1 VFSKDLRWFWFK
13 KRFGADLPASKDRA
27 GFGRVVTVDKAK
39 PFLHCHHR
47 FKNGKD
53 HCYWSIA
60 EKVRTHRGWV
70 RRHLL
75 YLGEINDS
83 QQAAWTKVTEV
94 FDPVGQQTQELAL
107 YPADRAVP
115 EHAAHYGV
123 QVRLAEFALR
133 RPRQWGACWVGCR
146 LWDQLHLDEFWR
158 ERLPDSREGTC
169 WRQVLAT
176 LTVYRLIDPGS
187 EWRLHRQWFQNS
199 AMADLLGADF
209 GLAQKDNLYRCLD
222 KVLEHRPALFQ
233 HLRQRWADLFGAKFE
248 VLLYDLTSTYF
259 ESDPPFSEGDKRQ
272 YGYSRD
278 KRSDCVQVVIA
289 LVVTPEGF
297 PLAYEVMAGNTA
309 DKTTLRGFLA
319 KIENLYGQAE
329 RVWVMDRGIPTEE
342 VLAEMRASDP
352 PVHYLVGTPKGR
364 LSQYEAQ
371 LLEQPWQT
379 VRAGVQ
385 VKLLSEAG
393 ELYVLAESK
402 DRVNK
407 ERSMRRRQL
416 KGLVKRLQEL
426 IQMELTRDQLL
437 LKLGAAKSQFPAAWR
452 LVTLQVPDPETE
464 MRRPNFTFALR
475 RDKLRQV
482 RRREGRYL
490 LRSNLSAQAPEKL
503 WQFYIQL
510 TQVEAA
516 FKDLKDDLSLR
527 PICHSGEQRIEAHI
541 FVSFLACCL
550 HVSLRACLR
559 PLAPGLTPRSL
570 LEKFAAIQMLDVH
583 FPTTDGRELVFS
595 RYTQPEQDHQMLL
608 VQLGWQLPPQ
618 SPPRITQKGQMLP
631 E

>member
-1 VFSKDLRWFWFK
+1 M
-13 KRFGADLPASKDRA
+13 
-27 GFGRVVTVDKAK
+27 AK
-39 PFLHCHHR
+39 PFLHCHRR

-60 EKVRTHRGWV
+60 EKVRTRRGWV
-70 RRHLL
+70 QRHLL

-83 QQAAWTKVTEV
+83 QKTAWTKVTEV
-94 FDPVGQQTQELAL
+94 FDASQQQTRELAL

-115 EHAAHYGV
+115 EHAADYGV
-123 QVRLAEFALR
+123 QVRLDEFELR

-146 LWDQLHLDEFWR
+146 LWDQLTLDEFWR

-169 WRQVLAT
+169 WRHVLET

-187 EWRLHRQWFQNS
+187 EWRLHRQWFANS
-199 AMADLLGADF
+199 AMADLLAEDF
-209 GLAQKDNLYRCLD
+209 GLAQKDHLYRCLD
-222 KVLEHRPALFQ
+222 KVLEHRPALFE
-233 HLRQRWADLFGAKFE
+233 HLRRRWEDLFGAKFE

-259 ESDPPFSEGDKRQ
+259 ESAPPFPQGDKRQ
-272 YGYSRD
+272 HGYSRD
-278 KRSDCVQVVIA
+278 KRPDCVQVVIA

-319 KIENLYGQAE
+319 KIETLYGKAE

-342 VLAEMRASDP
+342 VLAEMRRSDP

-364 LSQYEAQ
+364 LSRYEKE
-371 LLEQPWQT
+371 LLEQPWQA
-379 VRAGVQ
+379 VREGVQ
-385 VKLLSEAG
+385 VKLLSQAG
-393 ELYVLAESK
+393 ELYVLAESQ

-407 ERSMRRRQL
+407 ERAMRRRQL
-416 KGLVKRLQEL
+416 KGLVQRLQEL
-426 IQMELTRDQLL
+426 ASMELTRDQLL
-437 LKLGAAKSQFPAAWR
+437 LKLGAAKNQYPAAWR
-452 LVTLQVPDPETE
+452 LAAIQVPAKESKMHP
-464 MRRPNFTFALR
+464 PLFTFALR

-490 LRSNLSAQAPEKL
+490 LRSNLSAQGPEKL

-527 PICHSGEQRIEAHI
+527 PIFHSSEQRIEAHI
-541 FVSFLACCL
+541 FVSFLAYCL

-559 PLAPGLTPRSL
+559 PLAPGLTARSL

-583 FPTTDGRELVFS
+583 FPTSDGRELVFC
-595 RYTQPEQDHQMLL
+595 RYTQPEPDHQMILA
-608 VQLGWQLPPQ
+608 QLGWDLPPQ
-618 SPPRITQKGQMLP
+618 SPPRITQKGQMLK

>member
-1 VFSKDLRWFWFK
+1 
-13 KRFGADLPASKDRA
+13 
-27 GFGRVVTVDKAK
+27 
-39 PFLHCHHR
+39 
-47 FKNGKD
+47 
-53 HCYWSIA
+53 
-60 EKVRTHRGWV
+60 
-70 RRHLL
+70 
-75 YLGEINDS
+75 
-83 QQAAWTKVTEV
+83 
-94 FDPVGQQTQELAL
+94 
-107 YPADRAVP
+107 
-115 EHAAHYGV
+115 
-123 QVRLAEFALR
+123 
-133 RPRQWGACWVGCR
+133 
-146 LWDQLHLDEFWR
+146 
-158 ERLPDSREGTC
+158 
-169 WRQVLAT
+169 
-176 LTVYRLIDPGS
+176 
-187 EWRLHRQWFQNS
+187 
-199 AMADLLGADF
+199 
-209 GLAQKDNLYRCLD
+209 
-222 KVLEHRPALFQ
+222 LEHRPALFQ

-259 ESDPPFSEGDKRQ
+259 ESDPPFPEGDKRQ

-319 KIENLYGQAE
+319 KIEKLYGNAE

-342 VLAEMRASDP
+342 VLAEIRVSDP

-371 LLEQPWQT
+371 LLEQPWQS

-385 VKLLSEAG
+385 VKLLAQEG

-402 DRVNK
+402 DRVGK

-416 KGLVKRLQEL
+416 KGLIKRLKEL
-426 IQMELTRDQLL
+426 AQMELTRDQLL

-452 LVTLQVPDPETE
+452 LVTLQVPAPEAIL
-464 MRRPNFTFALR
+464 RQPNLTFALR

-516 FKDLKDDLSLR
+516 FKDLKDDLRLR
-527 PICHSGEQRIEAHI
+527 PIFHSVEPRIQAHI
-541 FVSFLACCL
+541 FVAFLAYCL

-583 FPTTDGRELVFS
+583 FPTTDGHELVFS
-595 RYTQPEQDHQMLL
+595 RYTLPEQDHKLL
-608 VQLGWQLPPQ
+608 LAQLGWELPPQ
-618 SPPRITQKGQMLP
+618 SPPRISHKGQLLP